1 MARQIH
7 FAARWERVLLL
18 SMLSLMLGGAGP
30 TTRPAGRGGMSQPM
44 PTTLPAA
51 TAVEAVQGY
60 LRAIRAG
67 HPEAAVTAYLDSYGM
82 LDLVSGTD
90 AKLTGEPREEA
101 AADIR
106 LMIEST
112 WETPGLAQMMRTSEL
127 VIKSTKPSAADG
139 LTQVDYVLTV
149 TQPKRVELPNTM
161 YLRKAKD
168 GWRIVDMNQA
178 NQPRMSEAMRTG
190 YLGARKADPSATLE
204 KFLFD
209 VMRSARRKMQA
220 ATQQS
225 AATRPGG
232 PTTRPVGR

>member
-1 MARQIH
+1 MVKQIQL
-7 FAARWERVLLL
+7 AARWRGLLL

-30 TTRPAGRGGMSQPM
+30 TTRPTGRAATQPM
-44 PTTLPAA
+44 PTTLPAGTA
-51 TAVEAVQGY
+51 TEAVQGY

-67 HPEAAVTAYLDSYGM
+67 YPEAAVTAYLDSYGM

-106 LMIEST
+106 LMIEAT
-112 WETPGLAQMMRTSEL
+112 WQTPGLAESMRTSEL
-127 VIKSTKPSAADG
+127 NIKATKPAGADG

-149 TQPKRVELPNTM
+149 NQPRRVELPNTM
-161 YLRKAKD
+161 YLHKAKD

-178 NQPRMSEAMRTG
+178 NQLRMSEALRAG
-190 YLGARKADPSATLE
+190 YSQVKKAEPSASLE
-204 KFLFD
+204 QFLFD

-220 ATQQS
+220 ATQ
-225 AATRPGG
+225 AATTRPSG
-232 PTTRPVGR
+232 PTTRPIGR